1 MKRNIITVAL
11 FAVLATMA
19 VSCQKENF
27 MEPQSSVMEVDS
39 VRSVLY
45 SVNGVEHSVTLYN
58 DEEWDAFVDTMMSLA
73 RQGYDVR
80 FVDQNAAAHSIAT
93 KDTQTYTTSNQ
104 ADAKAWAK
112 EKAGQGY
119 SVSTSYTNGQ
129 FVVHAVK

>member
-1 MKRNIITVAL
+1 MKRNMISVAL

-93 KDTQTYTTSNQ
+93 KIRRPTPHPTKLMQRLGRKKKQ
-104 ADAKAWAK
+104 AKVILSARHTPM
-112 EKAGQGY
+112 
-119 SVSTSYTNGQ
+119 VSLL
-129 FVVHAVK
+129 FMP